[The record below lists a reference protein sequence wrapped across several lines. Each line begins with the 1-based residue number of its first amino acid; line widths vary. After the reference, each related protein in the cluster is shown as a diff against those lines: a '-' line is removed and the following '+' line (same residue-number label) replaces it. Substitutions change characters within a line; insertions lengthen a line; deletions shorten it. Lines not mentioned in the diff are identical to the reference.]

1 MLFAVGASVAR
12 VGARDALAQRARA
25 RNRVLFVL
33 AGAVLLL
40 AILPAAAFAWTPG
53 THIFLGEAILRSL
66 ATLPAGIADVL
77 RAFPVEFLYGS
88 IAADTSIAKKYAPV
102 GRHCHSWTVGFE
114 ILDRA
119 ADERIR
125 SFALGYL
132 AHLAADTVAHNY
144 FVPRYLIIASRTSG
158 LGHSY
163 WESRFETHLGPTF
176 SHRARDVLV
185 RDHASEDEHLD
196 RILSPT
202 IFSTQTN
209 RRIFRGMVYVT
220 DTESW
225 QRIFQIAAVNSR
237 WDLRNHEVG
246 RYMER
251 SYDFIMDF
259 LSRVDRSEPYSLD
272 PSGED
277 ALRLAKDVR
286 RAARLSRVS
295 SRLSGEALKHFG
307 MPSSTLDFAARLEAP
322 LYTPAR
328 SESS

>member
-1 MLFAVGASVAR
+1 MWFSQRATVASHGSHLLLV
-12 VGARDALAQRARA
+12 ALA
-25 RNRVLFVL
+25 
-33 AGAVLLL
+33 AVALVALIPETAL
-40 AILPAAAFAWTPG
+40 AWTPG
-53 THIFLGEAILRSL
+53 THIFLGEAVLRSL
-66 ATLPAGIADVL
+66 GSLPTAIADVL

-102 GRHCHSWTVGFE
+102 GRHCHSWNVGFE
-114 ILDRA
+114 ILDKA

-132 AHLAADTVAHNY
+132 SHLAADAVAHNY
-144 FVPRYLIIASRTSG
+144 FVPRYLIIASRTTG

-163 WESRFETHLGPTF
+163 WESRFETHLGSGF
-176 SHRARDVLV
+176 SHRAHNVLMH
-185 RDHASEDEHLD
+185 DHAQEDEHLD

-237 WDLRNHEVG
+237 WDLGSNEVG

-251 SYDFIMDF
+251 SFDFIIDF
-259 LSRVDRSEPYSLD
+259 LSRIDHSEPYSLD
-272 PSGED
+272 PAGD
-277 ALRLAKDVR
+277 KALRLAKDVR
-286 RAARLSRVS
+286 REARQSRVS
-295 SRLSGEALKHFG
+295 YRLAGEALRYFG
-307 MPSSTLDFAARLEAP
+307 MPASSLRYAAELETP
-322 LYTPAR
+322 LYLPAER
-328 SESS
+328 SENS